1 VVLIKHACHLGRA
14 AADLGMHRNTLT
26 RIIQKLE
33 IDPKLVR
40 GGCVADRMIKPWLLV
55 THNQFGGILVIA

>member
-1 VVLIKHACHLGRA
+1 
-14 AADLGMHRNTLT
+14 MHRNTLT

-55 THNQFGGILVIA
+55 TPQSVWRILVIA